1 MEQNP
6 SKLIKIMSDRM
17 KANGGASLKEKNIT
31 FMQSGII
38 RHLGKNGGK
47 ATQKE
52 IEDYLHVSHPTVVG
66 IISRMEKNGFLTCH
80 TDENDKRQKVVELT
94 DKAFVLAAQIRRD
107 IDEHEKEMVAGFSDE
122 EIEQLMSFLERI
134 YNNVDAMRQTIERGK
149 IDD

>member
-1 MEQNP
+1 MEITP
-6 SKLIKIMSDRM
+6 GRMIKIISDRM

-38 RHLGKNGGK
+38 RHLEKNGGK

-66 IISRMEKNGFLTCH
+66 IIGRMENNGFLTCY

-94 DKAFVLAAQIRRD
+94 ESACALAAQIRQE
-107 IDEHEKEMVAGFSDE
+107 IEEHENEMVDGFSKE
-122 EIEQLMSFLERI
+122 ESEQLMSFLERI
-134 YNNVDAMRQTIERGK
+134 YRNVDKTRQKIERGGK
-149 IDD
+149 